1 MARREDGLKG
11 RLDTLAAVVGP
22 TGSGK
27 SELALRIAEV
37 LGGEIVNCDSVQ
49 LYRYFDIG
57 SAKVPIEQRRGIAH
71 HLIDVLEPH
80 EVCSAGDYA
89 RRGRSALHE
98 IAGRGRL
105 PVVAGGTGFYLRA
118 LLDGLFPGP
127 ARDEVI
133 RRRLMER
140 EEHRPGSMHRILER
154 LDPSA
159 ARRIHG
165 NDVQK
170 TLRALEVVLLERR
183 PLAELFERGR
193 EPLTGFHAIK
203 IGLDP
208 PREELYA
215 AIDSRL
221 AGMFNGGLLEE
232 VRGLLARGIPRTT
245 KPFETLG
252 YKQALAAI
260 EGRMTAEEALES
272 AQMETRRYAKRQMTW
287 FRRERDVFWLR
298 GFGGSA
304 EVQSAALE
312 RIAAQV
318 SE

>member
-1 MARREDGLKG
+1 MLV
-11 RLDTLAAVVGP
+11 AVVGP

-27 SELALRIAEV
+27 SELALRIAEKF
-37 LGGEIVNCDSVQ
+37 GGEVVNCDSVQ

-57 SAKVPIEQRRGIAH
+57 SAKVPSEQRRGIAH
-71 HLIDVLEPH
+71 HLIDVLEPD
-80 EVCSAGDYA
+80 EICSAGDYA
-89 RRGRSALHE
+89 RRGRSVLHE

-118 LLDGLFPGP
+118 LLEGLFPGP
-127 ARDEVI
+127 SRNEAI
-133 RRRLMER
+133 RKRLRER
-140 EEHRPGSMHRILER
+140 EERRPGSLHRILER
-154 LDPSA
+154 LDPRA
-159 ARRIHG
+159 ATKIHG

-170 TLRALEVVLLERR
+170 TLRALEVMLLERR

-221 AGMFNGGLLEE
+221 AGMFESGLLAE
-232 VRGLLARGIPRTT
+232 VRGLLAKGIPRTA

-252 YKQALAAI
+252 YKQALAAV
-260 EGRMTAEEALES
+260 EGRIMAEEALAS

-287 FRRERDVFWLR
+287 FKRERDVFWLA

-304 EVQSAALE
+304 EVKSAALE
-312 RIAAQV
+312 RIAGQV

>member
-11 RLDTLAAVVGP
+11 HMLVAVVGP

-27 SELALRIAEV
+27 SELALRIAERF
-37 LGGEIVNCDSVQ
+37 GGEIVNCDSVQ

-57 SAKVPIEQRRGIAH
+57 SAKVPSEQRRGIAH

-80 EVCSAGDYA
+80 EICSAGDYA
-89 RRGRSALHE
+89 RRGRSVLHE

-127 ARDEVI
+127 SRDDAI
-133 RRRLMER
+133 RKRLTER
-140 EEHRPGSMHRILER
+140 EEQRPGSLHLILER
-154 LDPSA
+154 LDPRA
-159 ARRIHG
+159 ARTIHS

-170 TLRALEVVLLERR
+170 TLRALEIVLLERR
-183 PLAELFERGR
+183 PMAELFERGR
-193 EPLTGFHAIK
+193 EPLTGFSTIK

-221 AGMFNGGLLEE
+221 AGMFESGLLEE
-232 VRGLLARGIPRTT
+232 VRSLLARGIPRTA

-252 YKQALAAI
+252 YKQALAAV
-260 EGRMTAEEALES
+260 EGRTTAEEALVS

-287 FRRERDVFWLR
+287 FRRERDVSWLA
-298 GFGGSA
+298 GFGGGGT
-304 EVQSAALE
+304 VLDGALNL
-312 RIAAQV
+312 IAAQV